1 MKLEKKRKLKD
12 IWLKM
17 MEKRHLENFII
28 ISGNSPKTTKR
39 AKYTH
44 SISEKHVPV
53 NIYSSN
59 YPKTLEYLQE
69 LD

>member
-1 MKLEKKRKLKD
+1 MVKDLVKR
-12 IWLKM
+12 
-17 MEKRHLENFII
+17 RHLKNFII
-28 ISGNSPKTTKR
+28 ISGNPPKTTKR

-44 SISEKHVPV
+44 SISEKQVPV
-53 NIYSSN
+53 NIYNNN